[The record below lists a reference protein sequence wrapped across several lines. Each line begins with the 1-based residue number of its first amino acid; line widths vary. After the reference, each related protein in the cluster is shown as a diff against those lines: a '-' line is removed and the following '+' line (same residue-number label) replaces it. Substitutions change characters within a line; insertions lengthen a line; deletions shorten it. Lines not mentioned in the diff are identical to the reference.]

1 MRPRGTYK
9 TEERIKLILDVLRS
23 RKGYAPTLREICAE
37 TGISSYSLVGFYLN
51 RMEEMGLISRQKKLH
66 RGIILLESELKS
78 DDRSTVIRFTG

>member
-66 RGIILLESELKS
+66 RGIVLLERELDGRDS
-78 DDRSTVIRFTG
+78 PSRVSY